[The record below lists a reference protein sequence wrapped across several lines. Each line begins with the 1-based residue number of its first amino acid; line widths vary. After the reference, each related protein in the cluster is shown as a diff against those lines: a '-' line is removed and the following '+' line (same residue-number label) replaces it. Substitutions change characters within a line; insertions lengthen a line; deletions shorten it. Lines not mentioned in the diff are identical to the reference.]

1 MNPVILGLLCLSL
14 WLPIAYGDLNPTEIQ
29 LQQFIDQHVAQL
41 EPLTT
46 KANQA
51 YWDASVSGREEDYD
65 RYNQYVLQIRQL
77 HQDPKTFALLKEWR
91 ASNAIRDELLRRQLE
106 LLYLAYLRD
115 RIEPELLKK
124 MVELDTRIQKNYNT
138 FRGEI
143 EGKKVTNSEIYK
155 ILTTEKN
162 SSVREKAWLA
172 SKQVGERIAS
182 DLIQLVHLRNQAARN
197 LGFENYHTFFIEAG
211 EQHVEDLDRLFQ
223 TLDEL
228 TQKPFAEMKN
238 ELDSIL
244 ASQYGIETSALM
256 PWHYHDPFFQRT
268 PLVYEL
274 NLDQYYQKAN
284 VEQLA
289 KQFYAGIGL
298 PVDEI
303 LSHSDLYDREGKYP
317 HAFSTDID
325 RRGDVRILCNLN
337 NDERWMET
345 ILHELGHA
353 IYDKNHNATLPYV
366 LREPAHSFTTEAIA
380 MLFGRLSRNAAWM
393 KEMLHLSEDQ
403 YREIA
408 QVASKY
414 LRFQQVLFIR
424 WALVMYQFEKQ
435 LYADPDQNLNEV
447 WWDLVKRYQYLNP
460 PPPPHRADWAAKFH
474 FTIAPCYY
482 HNYVLGEL
490 LASQIHATLTKK
502 FYESGANQDI
512 SYIGNPAIGQFLREM
527 IFAPCSCYSWN
538 AMIERATGEP
548 LNPNYFIEQFIQ

>member
-317 HAFSTDID
+317 QIGRASC
-325 RRGDVRILCNLN
+325 R
-337 NDERWMET
+337 ER
-345 ILHELGHA
+345 
-353 IYDKNHNATLPYV
+353 V
-366 LREPAHSFTTEAIA
+366 
-380 MLFGRLSRNAAWM
+380 
-393 KEMLHLSEDQ
+393 
-403 YREIA
+403 
-408 QVASKY
+408 
-414 LRFQQVLFIR
+414 
-424 WALVMYQFEKQ
+424 
-435 LYADPDQNLNEV
+435 
-447 WWDLVKRYQYLNP
+447 
-460 PPPPHRADWAAKFH
+460 
-474 FTIAPCYY
+474 
-482 HNYVLGEL
+482 
-490 LASQIHATLTKK
+490 
-502 FYESGANQDI
+502 
-512 SYIGNPAIGQFLREM
+512 
-527 IFAPCSCYSWN
+527 
-538 AMIERATGEP
+538 
-548 LNPNYFIEQFIQ
+548 